1 MILSHL
7 LQSSAYLA
15 MTFVLYGHDSAA
27 HDLPIMNNH
36 AGGYLHDSDSSTST
50 ALVPPVFLQDESDL
64 NRRISLHRLDHDHRD
79 PYSSNKV
86 HLKIDLDE
94 VTPANGGETRQLQSS
109 SAQEMI
115 ELINTERRDRCL
127 PELCVNV
134 KLTEAAQKHSD
145 DMQQNVFFSHT
156 GSNGS
161 EPWDR
166 VRLEGYDISSV
177 GENISTDQSIPD
189 AHQGLMNSRGH
200 RDNILYPFYTHI
212 GIGVATYTSGNFDG
226 NLVITQV
233 FGSSNDSSEPQ
244 CDGASSSETCA
255 DNQDFEFSVWNPND
269 AKIVVGCDWIL
280 KNNVEI
286 RRQNWC
292 NGATNDAFESVV
304 QNCPRACNS
313 NPVPAPVDSCSN
325 NQDFEFS
332 VWGPNDAKIVV
343 GCDWI
348 LNKNVEIRRQ
358 NWCNGETNEAFV
370 SIVDNCPQACGQCD
384 SDEGNGAV
392 TSATSSPTRASSP
405 PSPTVSPTTVS
416 PTMSSAPSIKM
427 PPAYHKKKKSKKTL
441 SPSVS
446 SAPSSSMSPTS
457 SPTVS
462 MSPAY
467 PKKKKS
473 KKTLS
478 PSVSSAPSSSMS
490 PTSSPTVSMSP
501 AYPKKKKS
509 KKSTKD
515 NTNSLA
521 QASNGDVVSGIESP
535 KPNPVSVAAPVA
547 LIASALVGVAF
558 FVRRRRLSR
567 EVNVRSLPTGSLRP
581 SSNMAHISNEELVAF
596 PIDTNSLNNEF
607 EVSNI

>member
-27 HDLPIMNNH
+27 HDLPIKNNH
-36 AGGYLHDSDSSTST
+36 AGGDLPYSYSTST

-280 KNNVEI
+280 KN
-286 RRQNWC
+286 
-292 NGATNDAFESVV
+292 
-304 QNCPRACNS
+304 
-313 NPVPAPVDSCSN
+313 
-325 NQDFEFS
+325 
-332 VWGPNDAKIVV
+332 
-343 GCDWI
+343 
-348 LNKNVEIRRQ
+348 NVEIRRQ

>member
-292 NGATNDAFESVV
+292 NG
-304 QNCPRACNS
+304 
-313 NPVPAPVDSCSN
+313 
-325 NQDFEFS
+325 
-332 VWGPNDAKIVV
+332 
-343 GCDWI
+343 
-348 LNKNVEIRRQ
+348 
-358 NWCNGETNEAFV
+358 ETNEAFV

-427 PPAYHKKKKSKKTL
+427 PPAYH
-441 SPSVS
+441 
-446 SAPSSSMSPTS
+446 
-457 SPTVS
+457 
-462 MSPAY
+462 
-467 PKKKKS
+467 KKKKS